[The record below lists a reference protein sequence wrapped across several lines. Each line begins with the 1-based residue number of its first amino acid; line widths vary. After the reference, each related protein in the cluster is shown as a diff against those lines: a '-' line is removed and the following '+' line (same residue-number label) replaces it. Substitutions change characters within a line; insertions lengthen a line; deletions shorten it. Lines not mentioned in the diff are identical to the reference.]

1 MLTPSSATTCETRSR
16 PSRFRAASA
25 SSFFS
30 GLVEAWIRK
39 PTYAD
44 FLELR
49 NDVQSL
55 RGWYR
60 NRVARVLVNFMLTC
74 IGTAIG
80 VWIAGA
86 RILGKLLG

>member
-1 MLTPSSATTCETRSR
+1 
-16 PSRFRAASA
+16 
-25 SSFFS
+25 
-30 GLVEAWIRK
+30 
-39 PTYAD
+39 
-44 FLELR
+44 
-49 NDVQSL
+49 VQSL

-74 IGTAIG
+74 VGTAIG